1 MRSEQVSFYP
11 GFLKNSLLFFF
22 LLLAFILKAEEQ
34 FLGKVYQQNT
44 DELIF
49 FQTNEFFEYPDSTV
63 LIHKYLHPD
72 SSLAALDK
80 VILQNDKLK
89 STYTQFFDVEEIGEI
104 KVDDNSIIMNFWKED
119 NMKSKVFDLPEDLIV
134 GPLFNKHVTENW
146 NSLLRGEKL
155 YLKLPAPEV
164 MQIATFTF
172 KPVESGYANTDQ
184 VVFKLSPAS
193 IILKL
198 FIAPS
203 YFVYDLETKLLR
215 SIHGNT
221 ILKTKKKG
229 KFTKT
234 TDVDIYYQYYKK

>member
-1 MRSEQVSFYP
+1 MQSEPVSFYH

-22 LLLAFILKAEEQ
+22 LFFVFISHAEELFIGQ
-34 FLGKVYQQNT
+34 VYRQNT

-49 FQTNEFFEYPDSTV
+49 LQTNEFFEYADSTV

-80 VILQNDKLK
+80 VTLQNNTLK
-89 STYTQFFDVEEIGEI
+89 RTYTHFFDVEEIGEI
-104 KVDDNSIIMNFWKED
+104 KVEGTSVIMNFWKEND
-119 NMKSKVFDLPEDLIV
+119 RKSKVFDFPEALVV
-134 GPLFNKHVTENW
+134 GPLFNKHIIDNW
-146 NSLLRGEKL
+146 DTLLREEKL

-172 KPVESGYANTDQ
+172 KPVESNYGKKNQ
-184 VVFKLSPAS
+184 IVFKLSPAS

-203 YFVYDLETKLLR
+203 YFVYDLETKLLQ

-221 ILKTKKKG
+221 ILKTKENG

-234 TDVDIYYQYYKK
+234 TDVDIYYRYY